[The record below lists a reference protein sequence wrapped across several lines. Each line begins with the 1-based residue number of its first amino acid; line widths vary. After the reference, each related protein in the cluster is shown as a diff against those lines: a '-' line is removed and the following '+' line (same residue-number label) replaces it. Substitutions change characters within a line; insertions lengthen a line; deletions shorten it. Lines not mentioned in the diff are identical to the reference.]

1 MTICYCFCSSNSI
14 NKQQRHCI
22 ALYIASG
29 REKADA
35 YICMS
40 KTIALATQRNH
51 TTGIRTHT
59 QHICQPHLA
68 RNSCQCA
75 ISYTLLDTHLLL
87 VIQTAKQQHQHQT
100 DDDDDSTATAA
111 AAAAVSVNTCV
122 CGVRCA
128 ASRWRAVAWRQ

>member
-59 QHICQPHLA
+59 AHLSA
-68 RNSCQCA
+68 SSSTRIMSVR
-75 ISYTLLDTHLLL
+75 ISFTLLDTHLLL

-111 AAAAVSVNTCV
+111 AAVSVNTCI
-122 CGVRCA
+122 CGVVRCA